1 MVKNLPAMQET
12 QVRSLSLEDP
22 LEKGMVTHSSILS
35 WRIPWT
41 EEPGR
46 LYGVAKSWTQLS
58 GFHFHMTQNIYLS
71 FSLKAGLPEY
81 RILGSKYFFLR
92 TLKINHRCPLAI
104 GVIIKKTDVNW
115 ISAYLQA
122 GCILF

>member
-1 MVKNLPAMQET
+1 MDRGTWQAV
-12 QVRSLSLEDP
+12 V
-22 LEKGMVTHSSILS
+22 H
-35 WRIPWT
+35 
-41 EEPGR
+41 
-46 LYGVAKSWTQLS
+46 GVAKSWTQLS

-71 FSLKAGLPEY
+71 FSLKACLPEY

-115 ISAYLQA
+115 IPAYLQA
-122 GCILF
+122 GCILL